1 MCVTGNVFS
10 FITTSS
16 ELEANQGKETLVDAL
31 VERCRRLG
39 IPRVFVFTL
48 AESFF
53 SNCGFQEF
61 QRESLPPVVWVECS
75 KCPKFYRCDEIGMI
89 RTL

>member
-31 VERCRRLG
+31 VQLAMMVNSVIFC
-39 IPRVFVFTL
+39 RVF
-48 AESFF
+48 
-53 SNCGFQEF
+53 
-61 QRESLPPVVWVECS
+61 
-75 KCPKFYRCDEIGMI
+75 PKQKVSAFWERDV
-89 RTL
+89 